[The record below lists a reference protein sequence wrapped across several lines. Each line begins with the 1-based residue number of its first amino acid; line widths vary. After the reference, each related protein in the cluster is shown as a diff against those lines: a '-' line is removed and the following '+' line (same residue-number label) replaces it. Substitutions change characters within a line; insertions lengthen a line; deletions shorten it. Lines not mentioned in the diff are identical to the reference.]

1 MASQSQQSFSSEVQL
16 ILDDLCPPKLV
27 LNPIDRFKQLGQRTK
42 SVDIEDTIPIRY
54 YYRSS
59 KQLLRMANTYLDEM
73 NLERA
78 YLLYMRYIT
87 LFLEKLPHHPEY
99 KTLDAAEKKAT
110 TVKKMLDLVEEI
122 KAKIIKQYQ
131 IEFDDYLAKKKT
143 YDEKL
148 DQANKLLA
156 DQREKDRADKKNR
169 LQEDYLINLQRQID
183 QKKRELEERNDS
195 TSKIPSDASNNEIT
209 EQKLSEL
216 PSPEKT
222 VAVEKKTKPP
232 IIDRSTKPSISI
244 MDDTD
249 QDDIRK
255 LLIPF
260 KKTSDLFK
268 EISQTNTE
276 KHRNLWY
283 TMRSF
288 EKRSPQSFSYCSAET
303 IRNFGF
309 MPVD

>member
-1 MASQSQQSFSSEVQL
+1 M
-16 ILDDLCPPKLV
+16 
-27 LNPIDRFKQLGQRTK
+27 
-42 SVDIEDTIPIRY
+42 
-54 YYRSS
+54 
-59 KQLLRMANTYLDEM
+59 
-73 NLERA
+73 
-78 YLLYMRYIT
+78 
-87 LFLEKLPHHPEY
+87 
-99 KTLDAAEKKAT
+99 
-110 TVKKMLDLVEEI
+110 
-122 KAKIIKQYQ
+122 
-131 IEFDDYLAKKKT
+131 
-143 YDEKL
+143 
-148 DQANKLLA
+148 A

-268 EISQTNTE
+268 EISQTNTG
-276 KHRNLWY
+276 
-283 TMRSF
+283 T
-288 EKRSPQSFSYCSAET
+288 
-303 IRNFGF
+303 
-309 MPVD
+309 